1 MRCGCRFPPTCAP
14 SCVQLKS
21 LHNEKLPLRVVVCTT
36 LLLQWGIPV
45 PFAFWLCLLLYCSVS
60 NDSPAPPY
68 SLEVVLKS
76 SSRSFCVCQLILP
89 LVPSRQL
96 HYQSFWKLLHDAL
109 FCNDVYILFL
119 LPGLLHAGI
128 PLQWCDT
135 FLCPPPTHSTV
146 RSCFEGKCLDRAG
159 VLDVHFSRIPVT
171 CVIVLLYKA
180 PLQLSPLLYIKWV
193 SSEGQW
199 LLAPSQFVEGF

>member
-1 MRCGCRFPPTCAP
+1 MLLLSVAEEAASIFEVPGLSASFAPQMRCGCRFPPTCAP

-45 PFAFWLCLLLYCSVS
+45 PFAFWLCLLLYCSVW

-76 SSRSFCVCQLILP
+76 SSRSFRVCQLILP

-135 FLCPPPTHSTV
+135 FLCPPDPFHGAFML
-146 RSCFEGKCLDRAG
+146 RGK
-159 VLDVHFSRIPVT
+159 VP
-171 CVIVLLYKA
+171 
-180 PLQLSPLLYIKWV
+180 
-193 SSEGQW
+193 
-199 LLAPSQFVEGF
+199 